1 MIKKFLGNISDL
13 LVGVQTDYPRLYDI
27 LNFIYQ
33 QLVGIIDYLESEIT
47 FGSYTDY
54 NNIAVPS
61 LDVNQKSRVFCD
73 DRDGKLKIIEIGDQ
87 PRIVNIDGYYFT
99 RFIDDF
105 VDFTNAT
112 DNRAGNLLWQISG
125 TAATVLKV
133 FISGSGHPGVSR
145 LTTGNVNGN
154 RVGLF
159 LNARVDHSQIR
170 TIKYLVRIP
179 NTIANVEMYC
189 GIGDTAAADYLGAE
203 AVGFAFNAG
212 SANWILFGRTGS
224 VNTTVDSGVAVAVDT
239 WYKLE
244 MRSHGGSTISGF
256 STANEWEF
264 YINDVFVGYISSG
277 LPTTTQSLGPC
288 MGIQT
293 NTGAVREGDVD
304 LFIGEYDNLGTRY

>member
-1 MIKKFLGNISDL
+1 MKKFLGNISDL

-33 QLVGIIDYLESEIT
+33 QLVGIIDYLESEVT
-47 FGSYTDY
+47 FESYTDY
-54 NNIAVPS
+54 NQRAVPS

-73 DRDGKLKIIEIGDQ
+73 DRDGKLKVIEVGDQ
-87 PRIVNIDGYYFT
+87 PRIINWDSYYFP
-99 RFIDDF
+99 RFVDDF
-105 VDFTNAT
+105 VDFSNAAS
-112 DNRAGNLLWQISG
+112 NIAGNLGWQISG

-133 FISGSGHPGVSR
+133 FVSGRSHPGVSR

-170 TIKYLVRIP
+170 TIRYVVRIP

-189 GIGDTAAADYLGAE
+189 GIGDTAADYLGTE
-203 AVGFAFNAG
+203 AVGFAFNSG

-224 VNTTVDSGVAVAVDT
+224 VNTTVDSGVTVAVDT

-244 MRSHGGSTISGF
+244 MRSHGGTTLSGF

-277 LPTTTQSLGPC
+277 LPSAAQSLGPC

-293 NTGAVREGDVD
+293 NTAAVREGDID
-304 LFIGEYDNLGTRY
+304 LFIGEYDNMDNRY